1 MQALVRRVAAAV
13 AALGLAALGDA
24 AVAAPAGGVAL
35 PPGGGQAAQAAYV
48 ALYRCA
54 DDARVEAALA
64 GLTLCDAAPTAAL
77 ADRAAADN
85 LQIRAGALVVAVA
98 PDGVAGR
105 EGLQTDDM
113 IFRVAHADVAA
124 GPEAAA
130 RLAGIERESDT
141 LVNFLRGGRPYRVK
155 LRR

>member
-1 MQALVRRVAAAV
+1 MVGAA
-13 AALGLAALGDA
+13 GLAALGA
-24 AVAAPAGGVAL
+24 AAAPVPVGDGAL
-35 PPGGGQAAQAAYV
+35 PPGDSQATQAAYSP
-48 ALYRCA
+48 LYRCA
-54 DDARVEAALA
+54 DDARVEAALT

-98 PDGVAGR
+98 PDGLAGR

-124 GPEAAA
+124 SPEAAE

-141 LVNFLRGGRPYRVK
+141 LVNFLRGGRPYLVK